1 MGQYV
6 GQIAL
11 LGQRGN
17 AALRSN
23 RVADASDRGVD
34 HRVTGAAGARQAQP
48 RRAHAHLTDASR
60 RQERDLDT
68 PQAPAPG
75 GQPRSPRGV
84 SRAIRCGLSVST
96 AMVSVRY
103 IVRSLRNSDDT
114 GSTEGRIVAEK
125 ILNLRGL
132 KCPLPALRVR
142 KALTGLKTGDML
154 IAECTDPLTAIDI
167 PNLLRETG
175 DTMVST
181 GREGEV
187 LIFRIRKS

>member
-1 MGQYV
+1 M
-6 GQIAL
+6 
-11 LGQRGN
+11 
-17 AALRSN
+17 
-23 RVADASDRGVD
+23 
-34 HRVTGAAGARQAQP
+34 
-48 RRAHAHLTDASR
+48 
-60 RQERDLDT
+60 
-68 PQAPAPG
+68 
-75 GQPRSPRGV
+75 
-84 SRAIRCGLSVST
+84 
-96 AMVSVRY
+96 
-103 IVRSLRNSDDT
+103 
-114 GSTEGRIVAEK
+114 AEK

-175 DTMVST
+175 DTMIST